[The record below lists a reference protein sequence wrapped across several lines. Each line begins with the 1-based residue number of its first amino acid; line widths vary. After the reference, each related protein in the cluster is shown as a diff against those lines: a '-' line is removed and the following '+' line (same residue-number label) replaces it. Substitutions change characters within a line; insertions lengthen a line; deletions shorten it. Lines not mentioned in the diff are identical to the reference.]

1 MLHELGILFNIDD
14 LVEPD
19 YETQAWKIFMT
30 TCDPTQLGGSNLY
43 EGVTSET
50 LTSHEGTFCI
60 ALQTQDRH
68 VIQYVK
74 SAFMH
79 NEVRGLMPKEQ
90 RFIERGVTL
99 RYPLSIRG
107 QIDAN
112 GQFRSWQEAFTRRD
126 KQLCLETAWKFGG
139 PAKTF
144 IATEHEP
151 VLVEEAY
158 GDEFVTARRRP
169 RPGSGPG

>member
-19 YETQAWKIFMT
+19 YQAQAWKIFMT
-30 TCDPTQLGGSNLY
+30 TCDPTQLARSTLY
-43 EGVTSET
+43 EGITTET
-50 LTSHEGTFCI
+50 LTSHEDTFCI

-68 VIQYVK
+68 VINYVK

-79 NEVRGLMPKEQ
+79 NEAPGLMPKEQ

-139 PAKTF
+139 PAKTPM
-144 IATEHEP
+144 ATEHGP
-151 VLVEEAY
+151 VLVEEVY
-158 GDEFVTARRRP
+158 GDEFITTSVRP

>member
-1 MLHELGILFNIDD
+1 M
-14 LVEPD
+14 VRS
-19 YETQAWKIFMT
+19 T
-30 TCDPTQLGGSNLY
+30 LY
-43 EGVTSET
+43 EGVTTET
-50 LTSHEGTFCI
+50 LTSHEDAFCI
-60 ALQTQDRH
+60 ALQTQDRQ
-68 VIQYVK
+68 VINYLK

-112 GQFRSWQEAFTRRD
+112 GQFRSWQEAFIRRD

-139 PAKTF
+139 PAKIP
-144 IATEHEP
+144 IATELGS
-151 VLVEEAY
+151 VLVEEAC
-158 GDEFVTARRRP
+158 GDEFVTARMRP

>member
-19 YETQAWKIFMT
+19 YQTQAWKIFMT
-30 TCDPTQLGGSNLY
+30 TCDPAQLAGSTLY
-43 EGVTSET
+43 EGEIIETS
-50 LTSHEGTFCI
+50 TSHEDAFCI

-68 VIQYVK
+68 VINYLK
-74 SAFMH
+74 SAFMRH
-79 NEVRGLMPKEQ
+79 EVQGLMPKEQ

-139 PAKTF
+139 PAKTP
-144 IATEHEP
+144 IATEHGP

-158 GDEFVTARRRP
+158 GDEFVTASVRP

>member
-19 YETQAWKIFMT
+19 YQAQAWKIFMT
-30 TCDPTQLGGSNLY
+30 TCDPMQLVGSTLF
-43 EGVTSET
+43 EGRITETS
-50 LTSHEGTFCI
+50 TSHEDAFCI

-68 VIQYVK
+68 VINYLK
-74 SAFMH
+74 SVFMH
-79 NEVRGLMPKEQ
+79 IEVRGVMPKEQ

-112 GQFRSWQEAFTRRD
+112 GQFRSWQEALTRRD

-139 PAKTF
+139 PAKTP
-144 IATEHEP
+144 IATENDP

-158 GDEFVTARRRP
+158 GDEFETASVRP
-169 RPGSGPG
+169 LSGSGPG